1 MVKVQGA
8 ICRGILDAIGNTP
21 LIELTRLSP
30 NPAVKI
36 YAKLEGNNPSGSLKD
51 RIARQMIEQAERDG
65 QLTPDKTILEPTSG
79 NTGISLAMI
88 GKLKGYRVEVVMP
101 ENVSPE
107 RAQLLRAY
115 GAKIHFSPAQG
126 GSNRAALVA
135 QEMAEKNDGYFM
147 SFQYGN
153 EANPRAHY
161 ETTGEEIVRDLPD
174 VDVFVSG
181 LGTGGTL
188 MGVGRRLKEHNPDTK
203 IVAVAPHPDDVIQG
217 LRSLEEGWTPPILDL
232 SVLDRR
238 IMIDSQEAFAF
249 TKALMDQEGIFAGV
263 SSGSVIACARRVAA
277 EMETGKIVGLL
288 ADGGWKYLSTGLWT
302 TDWGALKNE
311 VEGKVWW

>member
-1 MVKVQGA
+1 MIKVQGE
-8 ICRGILDAIGNTP
+8 IYKGILDAIGNTP

-65 QLTPDKTILEPTSG
+65 LLTPDKTILEPTSG

-135 QEMAEKNDGYFM
+135 QEMAEKNDRYFM
-147 SFQYGN
+147 PFQYGN

-161 ETTGEEIVRDLPD
+161 ETTGEEIIRDLPD
-174 VDVFVSG
+174 VDVFVAG

-249 TKALMDQEGIFAGV
+249 TRALMDQEGIFAGV

-277 EMETGKIVGLL
+277 EMESGKIVGLL

-302 TDWGALKNE
+302 TDWGDLKKN
-311 VEGKVWW
+311 VDGKVWW